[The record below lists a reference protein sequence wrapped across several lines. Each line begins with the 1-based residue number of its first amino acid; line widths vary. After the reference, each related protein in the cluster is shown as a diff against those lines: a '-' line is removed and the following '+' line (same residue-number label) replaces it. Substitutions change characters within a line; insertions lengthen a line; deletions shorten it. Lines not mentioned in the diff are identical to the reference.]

1 MNYET
6 ELNKKFVSLVK
17 SKWKM
22 KVYMLSKLPL
32 AFVAGL
38 RVERFDLNGATVSV
52 PFRFLTKNPFGS
64 IYFAPLSMA
73 AELSSG
79 LLALEAVKSADRP
92 VSMLVLQMNA
102 EYYKKAKTRIFFSCN
117 DRKQLH
123 ASVHKAIETSAGQ
136 TFESI
141 IEGVDLNGDLV
152 ARFRVIWTFKSK

>member
-1 MNYET
+1 MNKEI
-6 ELNKKFVSLVK
+6 ELNKKFVSLVT

-38 RVERFDLNGATVSV
+38 SVERFDRIGATVSV
-52 PFRFLTKNPFGS
+52 PFRFINKNPFGS

-117 DRKQLH
+117 DRQQLH
-123 ASVHKAIETSAGQ
+123 TSVQKAVETSQGQ

-141 IEGVDLNGDLV
+141 IEGVDLQGDLV
-152 ARFRVIWTFKSK
+152 ARFRVTWTFKSK